1 MRLILKTDI
10 SKKLYKQA
18 SALMP
23 GGVNSPVRAFKS
35 VGGAPIYMVKGKG
48 AYLYDADGNRY
59 LDFCS
64 SWGPLILGHANGKV
78 TSAIK
83 EAADYGTSF
92 GTSHPKE
99 IELAQLIQKFFPS
112 MEMLRLVNSGTEA
125 TMSAIRAARAFK
137 DREKI
142 IKFEGCYHGHS
153 DSLLAKAGS
162 GIATLGIPGTNGVTK
177 GAVKDTITLPYNDT
191 AAFIKCVNKFKN
203 ELAAVIIE
211 PVAGNMGLVLPDKE
225 FLESI
230 REYTKKYNI
239 VLIFDEVI
247 TGFRVGN
254 GFGAQGHYKIKPDL
268 TCLGKIVGGG
278 LPIGVYGG
286 RADIMKNIAPLG
298 GVYQAGTLSGNPLA
312 VSAGMAALKE
322 LSKNKFYDA
331 LNGKCKYL
339 TDAVKNI
346 IKKNNLDIQINSI
359 SSMFTIFFTKDKV
372 CDYKTASLSDVKKY
386 AEFFHKLLDAG
397 IYFPP
402 SQFEVCFVSSAMS
415 YKDLDFA
422 IKVINKAMCL
432 ASQNRS

>member
-1 MRLILKTDI
+1 
-10 SKKLYKQA
+10 
-18 SALMP
+18 MP

-35 VGGAPIYMVKGKG
+35 VGGDPIYMVKGKG
-48 AYLYDADGNRY
+48 AYLYDADGNKY

-64 SWGPLILGHANGKV
+64 SWGPLILGHSNCKV
-78 TSAIK
+78 AFAIK
-83 EAADYGTSF
+83 EASDLGASF

-99 IELAQLIQKFFPS
+99 IEIAQLIQKFFPS

-125 TMSAIRAARAFK
+125 IMSAIRAARGFAPRGFTG
-137 DREKI
+137 REKI

-153 DSLLAKAGS
+153 DCLLAKAGS
-162 GIATLGIPGTNGVTK
+162 GIATLGIPGTKGVTK

-191 AAFIKCVNKFKN
+191 ASFIKCVNKFKN

-230 REYTKKYNI
+230 RGYTKKYNI

-247 TGFRVGN
+247 TGFRVGD
-254 GFGAQGHYKIKPDL
+254 GFGAQGYYKIKPDL

-312 VSAGMAALKE
+312 VSAGIAALKE

-339 TDAVKNI
+339 TDALKNI
-346 IKKNNLDIQINSI
+346 IKKNNLNIQVNSI
-359 SSMFTIFFTKDKV
+359 ASMFTIFFTKDKV
-372 CDYKTASLSDVKKY
+372 RDYKTATQSDVKKY
-386 AEFFHKLLDAG
+386 AKFFHKLLEAG

>member
-1 MRLILKTDI
+1 MKTNI
-10 SKKLYKQA
+10 SKVLYKKA
-18 SALMP
+18 CALMP

-35 VGGAPIYMVKGKG
+35 VGGDPLYMVKGKG
-48 AYLYDADGNRY
+48 AYLYDADGNKY

-64 SWGPLILGHANGKV
+64 SWGPLILGHANNKI

-83 EAADYGTSF
+83 EAADLGTSF

-99 IELAQLIQKFFPS
+99 IELAELIQKFFPS
-112 MEMLRLVNSGTEA
+112 MEMMRLVNSGTEA
-125 TMSAIRAARAFK
+125 VMSAVRCARGYAEK
-137 DREKI
+137 EKI

-162 GIATLGIPGTNGVTK
+162 GIATLGIPGTKGVTK

-191 AAFIKCVNKFKN
+191 ASFIKCVNRFKS

-211 PVAGNMGLVLPDKE
+211 PVAGNMGLVMPDMK
-225 FLESI
+225 FLKAI
-230 REYTKKYNI
+230 REYTKKYGI

-247 TGFRVGN
+247 TGFRMGKE
-254 GFGAQGHYKIKPDL
+254 GAQGYYKIKPDL

-312 VSAGMAALKE
+312 VSAGIAALTE
-322 LSKNKFYDA
+322 LLKNKFYED

-339 TDAVKNI
+339 TDALKEI
-346 IKKNNLDIQINSI
+346 IEKNNLKIQVNSI
-359 SSMFTIFFTKDKV
+359 ASMFTIFFAKDKV
-372 CDYKTASLSDVKKY
+372 HDYKTASLSDVKKY
-386 AEFFHKLLDAG
+386 AKFFHKLLDAG

-402 SQFEVCFVSSAMS
+402 SQFEVCFINSAMS
-415 YKDLDFA
+415 RKDLDFA

-432 ASQNRS
+432 ASQKS